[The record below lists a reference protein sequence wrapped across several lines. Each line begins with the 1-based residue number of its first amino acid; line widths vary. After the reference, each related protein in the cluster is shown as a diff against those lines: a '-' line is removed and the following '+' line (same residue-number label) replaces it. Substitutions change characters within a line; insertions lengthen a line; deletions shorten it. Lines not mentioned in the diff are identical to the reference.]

1 HNPSGLDIDMSRLN
15 SPTLQRHSQH
25 QPQQRRPIQRKAV
38 IIGDGGCGKTCL
50 LHVYREGSF
59 PPNDQYIPTIF
70 EECVKDVVVNDRLV
84 ELALWDTAGQEDYD
98 NVRYPCYN
106 GAHVVIICFSVDSPD
121 SLENVQ
127 EKWIGEVL
135 EYAPGVPTLLVGLK
149 EDLRRDNGI
158 IQQLMK
164 DGQAPTTREKALG
177 VARDIGAHMYLECSA
192 KENRGV
198 SEVFDIALRSTLKL
212 PKPQYPYGS
221 DGAVCCTIL

>member
-1 HNPSGLDIDMSRLN
+1 MSRVN
-15 SPTLQRHSQH
+15 SPSLQH
-25 QPQQRRPIQRKAV
+25 QQQHQSRRPIQRKAV

-70 EECVKDVVVNDRLV
+70 EECVKDVVVDGRAV

-106 GAHVVIICFSVDSPD
+106 GASVIIICFSVDSPD
-121 SLENVQ
+121 SLENVR
-127 EKWIGEVL
+127 EKWISEVL

-149 EDLRRDNGI
+149 EDLRRDPNI
-158 IQQLMK
+158 IEQLGR
-164 DGQAPTTREKALG
+164 DGQQPTSREEALE
-177 VARDIGAHMYLECSA
+177 VASAIGAHMYLECSA

-198 SEVFDIALRSTLKL
+198 NEIFSMAVRKTLK
-212 PKPQYPYGS
+212 PAKGQQYAYDDTQG
-221 DGAVCCTIL
+221 CCIIL